1 MIEYYLKT
9 RRSLVYFLKETTKIE
24 GNGCILILV
33 ERFIAFETEQLLMDN
48 VATDHDFSIIYTMHF
63 SLYLSQIFYF

>member
-33 ERFIAFETEQLLMDN
+33 ERFIAFETDSKGLL
-48 VATDHDFSIIYTMHF
+48 Y
-63 SLYLSQIFYF
+63 

>member
-1 MIEYYLKT
+1 MVLNKDLSRITFENKTMIEYYLKT

-33 ERFIAFETEQLLMDN
+33 ERFIAFETDSKGLL
-48 VATDHDFSIIYTMHF
+48 Y
-63 SLYLSQIFYF
+63 